1 MPPKLVIPPEV
12 GELVLRFGELEI
24 GINVRRASSPT
35 GASST
40 WELVSAADSSTGTGA
55 SLAAL
60 PHVSSNLVAQS
71 LAASSAADFAAL
83 PLGFLDHLVSKLRG
97 TDSAW
102 VPQARVGRAFKAGV
116 VASLRL
122 EGECSEVYIILR
134 APGLEQGGWT
144 PNYSTYLR
152 GHLLDKI
159 STIQVCRTLLRRG
172 LKVKLSWQELGKHGR
187 HFCDERAPQ
196 RGGRRRVA
204 GACSA
209 EQACKSPNFVVGYR
223 AFRIGRGAE
232 GSGKL
237 SSLSTIR
244 RFYGGGLCFGGSQEL
259 PRRSV
264 WRRRWRSGFTSSRGG
279 VSHKSWPAPWK
290 SRLFPCGSALGS
302 FWVIFNEYHGARL
315 LRSSRWFTS
324 VWEVL
329 RESRL

>member
-12 GELVLRFGELEI
+12 DELVLRFGELEI

-122 EGECSEVYIILR
+122 EGQCSEVYIILR

-152 GHLLDKI
+152 AVGAGAPAGQDFHDSSVSHSFATRAEGEAFLAGAGKAWPP
-159 STIQVCRTLLRRG
+159 LLR
-172 LKVKLSWQELGKHGR
+172 
-187 HFCDERAPQ
+187 
-196 RGGRRRVA
+196 
-204 GACSA
+204 
-209 EQACKSPNFVVGYR
+209 
-223 AFRIGRGAE
+223 
-232 GSGKL
+232 
-237 SSLSTIR
+237 
-244 RFYGGGLCFGGSQEL
+244 
-259 PRRSV
+259 
-264 WRRRWRSGFTSSRGG
+264 
-279 VSHKSWPAPWK
+279 
-290 SRLFPCGSALGS
+290 
-302 FWVIFNEYHGARL
+302 
-315 LRSSRWFTS
+315 
-324 VWEVL
+324 
-329 RESRL
+329 

>member
-12 GELVLRFGELEI
+12 DELVLRFGELEI

-83 PLGFLDHLVSKLRG
+83 PLGFLDHLVNKLRG

-122 EGECSEVYIILR
+122 EGQCSEVKVPSIPYRISVYIILR
-134 APGLEQGGWT
+134 APGLDQGGWT

-152 GHLLDKI
+152 AVGAGAPAGQDFHDSSVSHSFATRAEGEAFLAGAGKAWPP
-159 STIQVCRTLLRRG
+159 LLR
-172 LKVKLSWQELGKHGR
+172 
-187 HFCDERAPQ
+187 
-196 RGGRRRVA
+196 
-204 GACSA
+204 
-209 EQACKSPNFVVGYR
+209 
-223 AFRIGRGAE
+223 
-232 GSGKL
+232 
-237 SSLSTIR
+237 
-244 RFYGGGLCFGGSQEL
+244 
-259 PRRSV
+259 
-264 WRRRWRSGFTSSRGG
+264 
-279 VSHKSWPAPWK
+279 
-290 SRLFPCGSALGS
+290 
-302 FWVIFNEYHGARL
+302 
-315 LRSSRWFTS
+315 
-324 VWEVL
+324 
-329 RESRL
+329 